1 MDASVACPV
10 CATSADDLGTLAVH
24 LVERAEASDG
34 RHVMWLN
41 RNATMQ
47 RTSAADLT
55 VLLATAPNDDHP
67 SSDRIKR

>member
-10 CATSADDLGTLAVH
+10 CATVADDLGTLAVH

-41 RNATMQ
+41 RNATKH
-47 RTSAADLT
+47 RTSARELERLLT
-55 VLLATAPNDDHP
+55 ASPPGASPAG
-67 SSDRIKR
+67 DRVKR